1 MKRQTELAADDSS
14 ITHSPAGPTRGGF
27 LPTAMLAIAGVSG
40 SVTACFEQGQQD
52 DPAAV
57 EVQRKSLDAQF
68 SVVEGIGETL
78 AESFL
83 RTSDGAELA
92 FLVRN
97 RPDLLDPIRGLNTG
111 ILEFSIRD
119 EDGNFAPLPV
129 EGTENLAVPFG
140 QKITAYEGP
149 NGVLELFIEN
159 FGHIYRYQGTIV
171 EGVFRIQPHPNGN
184 EVLDPDN
191 PENLLGATYSQ
202 AIPEGVV
209 VVHANKVYL
218 FSNRGNDPEFL
229 GELTNEEE
237 RRYTEIGDL
246 PDLSSSGYT
255 IFLDDSADPRNG
267 LREVRVNL
275 SQGTILERLK
285 AGLGSGDVDSEP
297 VRVDGRN
304 KEAIWVQVGDGNEV
318 YIGRSNG
325 IVERLSLELDPIV
338 IPPVDAAVQDAAPE
352 DAGVDA
358 AAEQDAATPD
368 AEVSPADSEVDAAV
382 QQDAEPA
389 DASVSPD
396 MNQSDATPDGG
407 MVEEDSAVPDQGVDM
422 AADQGADRPAVCG
435 DNVCDI
441 TETVNNCLA
450 DCFEAFSV
458 TAGDCRIEVNLVEEG
473 VVELQ
478 GTGETADTCIAEF
491 KVPGFD
497 TPVRYIVNSEAERG
511 RLEFEGVIFLDENGE
526 PMLGTVW
533 GRNVHTI
540 VNLEEDG
547 QKWLLGD
554 LNGLSLAGVATK
566 ILLQKISEDEEGN
579 QLWKA
584 VNGNT
589 IVEGGV
595 YAFDPK
601 GNVVAIIPPAAT
613 FHFEVN
619 EEEERVE
626 IQAVETGD
634 AEPGL
639 RIVGGSA
646 CSDAEQ
652 DGCETIP
659 TKGNAPISLLLL
671 AAARVGMRR
680 RKR

>member
-1 MKRQTELAADDSS
+1 M
-14 ITHSPAGPTRGGF
+14 
-27 LPTAMLAIAGVSG
+27 AMLAIGING
-40 SVTACFEQGQQD
+40 SVTACVEEDQQTGT
-52 DPAAV
+52 AVV
-57 EVQRKSLDAQF
+57 EVQRQSLEAQS

-92 FLVRN
+92 FLVKN

-111 ILEFSIRD
+111 ILEFFIRD

-149 NGVLELFIEN
+149 NGILEIFIEN
-159 FGHIYRYQGTIV
+159 RNNFGRYQGIIRD
-171 EGVFRIQPHPNGN
+171 GVLRIQPHPNGN
-184 EVLDPDN
+184 EIPDPEDPNN
-191 PENLLGATYSQ
+191 PENIFVATYSQ

-209 VVHANKVYL
+209 AVHANRVYL
-218 FSNRGNDPEFL
+218 LNNLGDDPQFL
-229 GELTNEEE
+229 GELTNEEDD
-237 RRYTEIGDL
+237 RLTEIGDL
-246 PDLSSSGYT
+246 PDLSASGYT
-255 IFLDDSADPRNG
+255 IFLDDVADPRTG

-652 DGCETIP
+652 DGCETMP